1 MDKKIE
7 KGKVE
12 KDRHA
17 EEFNP
22 KGTLVIL
29 AIFLVTLIVL
39 WGTLYLIL
47 LQRGVTL

>member
-1 MDKKIE
+1 MKSMSGKKAKKPE
-7 KGKVE
+7 
-12 KDRHA
+12 

-39 WGTLYLIL
+39 WGTVYLIL